1 MITGPVYVSL
11 FYLLPCLF
19 ASFFVLLYIN
29 SSLVEKKLKPNY
41 KIPRQSESYFK
52 IYRIIIF
59 WKHFVLKA

>member
-29 SSLVEKKLKPNY
+29 SSLVEKNQNLIIKFHVNQNPTLKY
-41 KIPRQSESYFK
+41 IE
-52 IYRIIIF
+52 
-59 WKHFVLKA
+59 